1 MSASLKQLQEMDVI
15 NYVYRLS
22 QVVKRLDNG
31 RAVSRDEL
39 DRVLEQQYEMGA
51 AALDLQDK
59 YPELPGI
66 CERMY
71 LRLSALVGEAEPPRR
86 WTMDSPA
93 HAHAQAK

>member
-1 MSASLKQLQEMDVI
+1 VSASLKQVQEMEVI

-39 DRVLEQQYEMGA
+39 DRLLEQRYEMGA
-51 AALDLQDK
+51 AALELQAT

-71 LRLSALVGEAEPPRR
+71 LRLNALVGEAEAPQR
-86 WTMDSPA
+86 WSTDAPA
-93 HAHAQAK
+93 RAHAQAK